1 MDLLELLTK
10 YWSIIGFVAVAIGS
24 WVKYS
29 QSLSDMKLD
38 MQKQK
43 EEHDIKI
50 HEVRTSIV
58 DVNARLETHKDKT
71 TEVMN
76 SIQQDIR
83 EIMTILKRN
92 T

>member
-1 MDLLELLTK
+1 M
-10 YWSIIGFVAVAIGS
+10 GVVIGS
-24 WVKYS
+24 WAKYS
-29 QSLSDMKLD
+29 QSLSDIKVD

-43 EEHDIKI
+43 EEHDKM
-50 HEVRTSIV
+50 IV
-58 DVNARLETHKDKT
+58 STNTTVTQLTVRLEAHKDKA

-83 EIMTILKRN
+83 EIMTILKK